1 MSGEFDRHVRSVCST
16 GEFDRCVRS
25 AYSFGGG
32 RPSARIIRAAI
43 GARAVF
49 GPPAAPAGVA
59 PCPRDPAMNQP

>member
-1 MSGEFDRHVRSVCST
+1 MFG
-16 GEFDRCVRS
+16 RCVRPASSIDAFVRRIRS

-43 GARAVF
+43 GARAVL
-49 GPPAAPAGVA
+49 GQPAAPAGVA